1 MGINKRI
8 ERLRMEQGLSMADF
22 GKRIGISAQAISSIE
37 KGVNNPSDRTIMLIC
52 REFGIN
58 EEWLKEGTGEV
69 FAPVD
74 DQTAAVVSDLLDNDN
89 PLYNVILETVR
100 IYQTLDDRS
109 KDVINDFVD
118 RLLEAKEG

>member
-1 MGINKRI
+1 MI
-8 ERLRMEQGLSMADF
+8 ERLRKVIEDSGLNFSEFA
-22 GKRIGISAQAISSIE
+22 KRISKTPQYVWKIMNDDSV
-37 KGVNNPSDRTIMLIC
+37 KPSESTIRDIC